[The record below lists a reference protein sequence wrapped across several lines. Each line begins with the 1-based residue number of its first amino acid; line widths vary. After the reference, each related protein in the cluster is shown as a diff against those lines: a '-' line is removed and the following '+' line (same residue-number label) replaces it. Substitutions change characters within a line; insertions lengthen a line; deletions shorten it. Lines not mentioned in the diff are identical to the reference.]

1 MPWKEANVMDLRI
14 EFVSCALREEQ
25 PFAALCREY
34 GISTKT
40 GYKWKER
47 FLANGRAGL
56 VDQSRRPKTA
66 PTLVSEDVCCEI
78 IRLKDKHR
86 KWGPKK
92 IHDLYLRGKHRL
104 PPVSLS
110 TVKRVLGKAG
120 LTEPRRR
127 RHPAKNCGR
136 IANPLVATV
145 PNEVWT
151 VDFKGWWYSTTNER
165 VLPLTVRDAC
175 TCFILQLQVVADGRM
190 ETVQECFARL
200 FAEYGLP
207 LVIRSDNGAP
217 FACTSAPL
225 GLSRLSAWWV
235 ALGISLDRIEK
246 GHPEQNGAHERMHRD
261 IAWEIEGQV
270 DGDLSAQQAAL
281 DVWRHEY
288 NQERP
293 HEALGMRRPAELYT
307 KSARRFDP
315 RPVEL
320 EYPAD
325 YLWRRV
331 TRVGCIK
338 LCNRLIRISEAV
350 SGWQVGLQR
359 TGPDRFNVWFGHLL
373 LGSLHV
379 ADEKFTPA
387 Q

>member
-1 MPWKEANVMDLRI
+1 MPWKEAYVMDLRSD
-14 EFVSCALREEQ
+14 FVQRALRAEL

-56 VDQSRRPKTA
+56 ADQSRRPKTA
-66 PTLVSEDVCCEI
+66 PTLVSEDICCEV
-78 IRLKDKHR
+78 IRLKGKHEM
-86 KWGPKK
+86 WGPKK
-92 IHDLYLRGKHRL
+92 IHDLYLRGNHRL
-104 PPVSLS
+104 PTVSLS

-127 RHPAKNCGR
+127 RPAKDCGR
-136 IANPLVATV
+136 IANPLTATV

-165 VLPLTVRDAC
+165 VMPLTVRDAC

-190 ETVQECFARL
+190 ETVKECFVRL
-200 FAEYGLP
+200 FTEYGLP
-207 LVIRSDNGAP
+207 LVIRSDNGSP

-261 IAWEIEGQV
+261 IAWEIEGRV
-270 DGDLSAQQAAL
+270 DGDLSAQQASL
-281 DVWRHEY
+281 DSWRHEY
-288 NQERP
+288 NHERP

-307 KSARRFDP
+307 KSERRYDP

-325 YLWRRV
+325 YLRRRV

-338 LCNRLIRISEAV
+338 VCNRLIRISTAV
-350 SGWQVGLQR
+350 SGWHLGLQR
-359 TGPDRFNVWFGHLL
+359 TGPGRFNVWFGHLL
-373 LGSLHV
+373 LGSLQV
-379 ADEKFTPA
+379 EDESFIPA
-387 Q
+387 R